1 MKGCDIIV
9 GFYISFVRQKREEE
23 NSFLM
28 QDENQYTSIC
38 CSSSRFKKFVRVDT
52 GRGARIFNACDPFGL
67 KVRIGL
73 LRVMVEIS
81 CACGRRL

>member
-1 MKGCDIIV
+1 MRDNIV
-9 GFYISFVRQKREEE
+9 GFYISFVRQRGEYE

-28 QDENQYTSIC
+28 QEENQYTSIC

-52 GRGARIFNACDPFGL
+52 GRGVRIFGACDPFGL
-67 KVRIGL
+67 KVGIHL

-81 CACGRRL
+81 CVCGRRL